1 MPRCQ
6 IAAFS
11 LMATMKKLPRHR
23 IASLAGSV
31 SGGFQFWAIT
41 LLALLVIITGANLYL
56 DHFAPVPAEPAAEQ
70 AQIEEEAKK
79 PEQSVTV
86 MEIEPEPQQQEI
98 STPTPQPPSP
108 SDIKVQVLNGCG
120 VRGIA
125 ARVRG
130 ILRDRGFDVM
140 SYGNADRQN
149 YRQSKVIIR
158 SEGTFGEQVAEV
170 VARSLGISSEQIEKE
185 IDASLGDINITVI
198 LGLDHRQLNL

>member
-1 MPRCQ
+1 MS
-6 IAAFS
+6 I
-11 LMATMKKLPRHR
+11 MKKLPRRR
-23 IASLAGSV
+23 IASPAGSV
-31 SGGFQFWAIT
+31 GGGFQFWAIT
-41 LLALLVIITGANLYL
+41 LLALLVIIAAANLYL
-56 DHFAPVPAEPAAEQ
+56 DHFAPIPSEPAAEQ
-70 AQIEEEAKK
+70 AQIEEEAQK
-79 PEQSVTV
+79 PEPSVTV
-86 MEIEPEPQQQEI
+86 TDIEPEQQEEI

-108 SDIKVQVLNGCG
+108 SNVKVQVLNGCG

-158 SEGTFGEQVAEV
+158 SEGTFGEQAAEV